1 MGTNILVY
9 PVILSKNGD
18 GYFVTVPDFT
28 INTEGKNIA
37 DAIAMARDA
46 IGLNVLQLEAN
57 NVTVPEPYSQYF
69 QVQDDDILTLVDIDI
84 TDYRNK
90 YENRTVK
97 KNCTIPYRL
106 NVDAE
111 KAGINFSQ
119 LLQEALKQKLY
130 GWLWAIEYDKEKTIK
145 MAVQKDGNEYNF
157 TKKDIINLENGLF
170 DIGDEGAKKNKC
182 CKIEKNMIYIKCFRS
197 VDLYSIIKKR

>member
-9 PVILSKNGD
+9 PVILSKDGD
-18 GYFVTVPDFT
+18 RYFVTVPDFT
-28 INTEGKNIA
+28 VNTEGKDIA

-46 IGLNVLQLEAN
+46 IGLNVLQLEDEGEA
-57 NVTVPEPYSQYF
+57 VPEPYSRSYQM
-69 QVQDDDILTLVDIDI
+69 QDDDILTLVDIDM

-106 NVDAE
+106 NADAE

-119 LLQEALKQKLY
+119 LLQEALKRKLY
-130 GWLWAIEYDKEKTIK
+130 G
-145 MAVQKDGNEYNF
+145 
-157 TKKDIINLENGLF
+157 
-170 DIGDEGAKKNKC
+170 
-182 CKIEKNMIYIKCFRS
+182 
-197 VDLYSIIKKR
+197 

>member
-1 MGTNILVY
+1 MGANILVY
-9 PVILSKNGD
+9 PVVLSKNDD

-28 INTEGKNIA
+28 VNTEGKDVA

-46 IGLNVLQLEAN
+46 IGINVLQLEDEGKAA
-57 NVTVPEPYSQYF
+57 PEPYSRSYQM
-69 QVQDDDILTLVDIDI
+69 QDDDILTLVDIDM
-84 TDYRNK
+84 TEYRNK

-106 NVDAE
+106 NADSE

-130 GWLWAIEYDKEKTIK
+130 G
-145 MAVQKDGNEYNF
+145 
-157 TKKDIINLENGLF
+157 
-170 DIGDEGAKKNKC
+170 
-182 CKIEKNMIYIKCFRS
+182 
-197 VDLYSIIKKR
+197 

>member
-1 MGTNILVY
+1 MGANILVY
-9 PVILSKNGD
+9 PVVLSKNDD

-28 INTEGKNIA
+28 VNTEGKDVA

-46 IGLNVLQLEAN
+46 IGINVLQLEDEGKAA
-57 NVTVPEPYSQYF
+57 PEQYSRSYQM
-69 QVQDDDILTLVDIDI
+69 QDDDILTLVDIDM
-84 TDYRNK
+84 TEYRNK

-106 NVDAE
+106 NADAE

-130 GWLWAIEYDKEKTIK
+130 G
-145 MAVQKDGNEYNF
+145 
-157 TKKDIINLENGLF
+157 
-170 DIGDEGAKKNKC
+170 
-182 CKIEKNMIYIKCFRS
+182 
-197 VDLYSIIKKR
+197 

>member
-46 IGLNVLQLEAN
+46 IRLNVLQLEAN

-69 QVQDDDILTLVDIDI
+69 QVPDAGVEVLTLDS
-84 TDYRNK
+84 R
-90 YENRTVK
+90 
-97 KNCTIPYRL
+97 
-106 NVDAE
+106 
-111 KAGINFSQ
+111 
-119 LLQEALKQKLY
+119 
-130 GWLWAIEYDKEKTIK
+130 
-145 MAVQKDGNEYNF
+145 
-157 TKKDIINLENGLF
+157 
-170 DIGDEGAKKNKC
+170 
-182 CKIEKNMIYIKCFRS
+182 
-197 VDLYSIIKKR
+197 

>member
-9 PVILSKNGD
+9 PVILSKDGD

-28 INTEGKNIA
+28 INTEGKDIA

-46 IGLNVLQLEAN
+46 IGLNILQLEAN

-97 KNCTIPYRL
+97 KNCTIPYRVNNPNL
-106 NVDAE
+106 QQ
-111 KAGINFSQ
+111 Q
-119 LLQEALKQKLY
+119 LLRSELVKAHVDQPKFFENYVVYVITPTNDTLVCSSVQAL
-130 GWLWAIEYDKEKTIK
+130 
-145 MAVQKDGNEYNF
+145 
-157 TKKDIINLENGLF
+157 
-170 DIGDEGAKKNKC
+170 
-182 CKIEKNMIYIKCFRS
+182 
-197 VDLYSIIKKR
+197 

>member
-9 PVILSKNGD
+9 PVILSKDGD

-28 INTEGKNIA
+28 INTEGKDIA

-46 IGLNVLQLEAN
+46 IGLNILQHEAN

-97 KNCTIPYRL
+97 KNCTIPYRV
-106 NVDAE
+106 N
-111 KAGINFSQ
+111 NP
-119 LLQEALKQKLY
+119 
-130 GWLWAIEYDKEKTIK
+130 
-145 MAVQKDGNEYNF
+145 
-157 TKKDIINLENGLF
+157 NL
-170 DIGDEGAKKNKC
+170 
-182 CKIEKNMIYIKCFRS
+182 
-197 VDLYSIIKKR
+197 

>member
-9 PVILSKNGD
+9 PVILSKDGD
-18 GYFVTVPDFT
+18 RYFVTVLDFT
-28 INTEGKNIA
+28 INTEGKDIA

-46 IGLNVLQLEAN
+46 IGLNVLQLEDEGEA
-57 NVTVPEPYSQYF
+57 VPEPYSRSYQM
-69 QVQDDDILTLVDIDI
+69 QDDDILTLVDIDM

-106 NVDAE
+106 NADAE

-119 LLQEALKQKLY
+119 LLQEALKRKLY
-130 GWLWAIEYDKEKTIK
+130 G
-145 MAVQKDGNEYNF
+145 
-157 TKKDIINLENGLF
+157 
-170 DIGDEGAKKNKC
+170 
-182 CKIEKNMIYIKCFRS
+182 
-197 VDLYSIIKKR
+197 

>member
-46 IGLNVLQLEAN
+46 IGLNVLQLEDDN
-57 NVTVPEPYSQYF
+57 KEVPELYSQHF
-69 QVQDDDILTLVDIDI
+69 QVQDDDILTLVDIDM

-97 KNCTIPYRL
+97 KNCTIPPC
-106 NVDAE
+106 
-111 KAGINFSQ
+111 Q
-119 LLQEALKQKLY
+119 
-130 GWLWAIEYDKEKTIK
+130 
-145 MAVQKDGNEYNF
+145 
-157 TKKDIINLENGLF
+157 
-170 DIGDEGAKKNKC
+170 
-182 CKIEKNMIYIKCFRS
+182 
-197 VDLYSIIKKR
+197 

>member
-28 INTEGKNIA
+28 INTEGKDIA

-46 IGLNVLQLEAN
+46 IGLNILQFEAN

-97 KNCTIPYRL
+97 KNCTIPYRVNNPNL
-106 NVDAE
+106 QQ
-111 KAGINFSQ
+111 Q
-119 LLQEALKQKLY
+119 LLRSELVKAHVDQPKFFENYVVYVITPTNDTLVCSSVQAL
-130 GWLWAIEYDKEKTIK
+130 
-145 MAVQKDGNEYNF
+145 
-157 TKKDIINLENGLF
+157 
-170 DIGDEGAKKNKC
+170 
-182 CKIEKNMIYIKCFRS
+182 
-197 VDLYSIIKKR
+197 

>member
-1 MGTNILVY
+1 MDCLILVARAQKKILIKEEKDIWRNIMGTNILVY

-18 GYFVTVPDFT
+18 GYFVTILDFT
-28 INTEGKNIA
+28 INTEGKDIA

-46 IGLNVLQLEAN
+46 IGLNILQLEAN

-97 KNCTIPYRL
+97 KNCTIPYRV
-106 NVDAE
+106 N
-111 KAGINFSQ
+111 NP
-119 LLQEALKQKLY
+119 
-130 GWLWAIEYDKEKTIK
+130 
-145 MAVQKDGNEYNF
+145 
-157 TKKDIINLENGLF
+157 NL
-170 DIGDEGAKKNKC
+170 
-182 CKIEKNMIYIKCFRS
+182 
-197 VDLYSIIKKR
+197 

>member
-18 GYFVTVPDFT
+18 GYFVTIPDFT
-28 INTEGKNIA
+28 VNTEGKDIA
-37 DAIAMARDA
+37 DTIAMARDA
-46 IGLNVLQLEAN
+46 IGLNVLQLEDEGEA
-57 NVTVPEPYSQYF
+57 VPEPYSRSYQM
-69 QVQDDDILTLVDIDI
+69 QDDDILTLIDIDM

-106 NVDAE
+106 NADAE

-119 LLQEALKQKLY
+119 LLQEALKRKLY
-130 GWLWAIEYDKEKTIK
+130 GWLRTGE
-145 MAVQKDGNEYNF
+145 
-157 TKKDIINLENGLF
+157 
-170 DIGDEGAKKNKC
+170 
-182 CKIEKNMIYIKCFRS
+182 
-197 VDLYSIIKKR
+197 

>member
-9 PVILSKNGD
+9 PVILSKDGD
-18 GYFVTVPDFT
+18 RYFATVPDFT
-28 INTEGKNIA
+28 VNTEGKDIA

-46 IGLNVLQLEAN
+46 IGLNVLQLEDEGEA
-57 NVTVPEPYSQYF
+57 VPEPYSRSYQM
-69 QVQDDDILTLVDIDI
+69 QDDDILTLVDIDM

-106 NVDAE
+106 NADAE

-119 LLQEALKQKLY
+119 LLQEALKRKLY
-130 GWLWAIEYDKEKTIK
+130 G
-145 MAVQKDGNEYNF
+145 
-157 TKKDIINLENGLF
+157 
-170 DIGDEGAKKNKC
+170 
-182 CKIEKNMIYIKCFRS
+182 
-197 VDLYSIIKKR
+197 

>member
-9 PVILSKNGD
+9 PVILSKDGD
-18 GYFVTVPDFT
+18 RYFVTVPDFT
-28 INTEGKNIA
+28 VNTEGKDIA
-37 DAIAMARDA
+37 DAIAMDRDA
-46 IGLNVLQLEAN
+46 IGLNVLQLEDEGEA
-57 NVTVPEPYSQYF
+57 VPEPYSRSYQM
-69 QVQDDDILTLVDIDI
+69 QDDDILTLVDIDM

-106 NVDAE
+106 NADAE

-130 GWLWAIEYDKEKTIK
+130 G
-145 MAVQKDGNEYNF
+145 
-157 TKKDIINLENGLF
+157 
-170 DIGDEGAKKNKC
+170 
-182 CKIEKNMIYIKCFRS
+182 
-197 VDLYSIIKKR
+197 

>member
-18 GYFVTVPDFT
+18 GYFVTIPDFT
-28 INTEGKNIA
+28 VNTEGKDIA
-37 DAIAMARDA
+37 DTIAMARDA
-46 IGLNVLQLEAN
+46 IGLNVLQLEDEGEA
-57 NVTVPEPYSQYF
+57 VPEPYSRSYQM
-69 QVQDDDILTLVDIDI
+69 QDDDILTLIDIDM

-106 NVDAE
+106 NADAE

-119 LLQEALKQKLY
+119 LLQEALKRKLY
-130 GWLWAIEYDKEKTIK
+130 G
-145 MAVQKDGNEYNF
+145 
-157 TKKDIINLENGLF
+157 
-170 DIGDEGAKKNKC
+170 
-182 CKIEKNMIYIKCFRS
+182 
-197 VDLYSIIKKR
+197 

>member
-28 INTEGKNIA
+28 INTEGKDIA

-69 QVQDDDILTLVDIDI
+69 QVQDDDILSSKDRNSRLLVSEMKVLIF
-84 TDYRNK
+84 T
-90 YENRTVK
+90 
-97 KNCTIPYRL
+97 TI
-106 NVDAE
+106 
-111 KAGINFSQ
+111 
-119 LLQEALKQKLY
+119 
-130 GWLWAIEYDKEKTIK
+130 
-145 MAVQKDGNEYNF
+145 
-157 TKKDIINLENGLF
+157 
-170 DIGDEGAKKNKC
+170 C
-182 CKIEKNMIYIKCFRS
+182 IY
-197 VDLYSIIKKR
+197 

>member
-18 GYFVTVPDFT
+18 GYFVTIPDFT
-28 INTEGKNIA
+28 VNTEGKDIA
-37 DAIAMARDA
+37 DTIAMTRDA
-46 IGLNVLQLEAN
+46 IGLNVLQLEDEGEA
-57 NVTVPEPYSQYF
+57 VPEPYSRSYQM
-69 QVQDDDILTLVDIDI
+69 QDDDILTLIDIDM

-106 NVDAE
+106 NADAE

-119 LLQEALKQKLY
+119 LLQEALKRKLY
-130 GWLWAIEYDKEKTIK
+130 G
-145 MAVQKDGNEYNF
+145 
-157 TKKDIINLENGLF
+157 
-170 DIGDEGAKKNKC
+170 
-182 CKIEKNMIYIKCFRS
+182 
-197 VDLYSIIKKR
+197 

>member
-46 IGLNVLQLEAN
+46 IGINVLQLQDEEK
-57 NVTVPEPYSQYF
+57 VVPEPYSRYF
-69 QVQDDDILTLVDIDI
+69 QMSTDVDKCRNDDILTLVDVDI
-84 TDYRNK
+84 SNYRK
-90 YENRTVK
+90 RHDNRTVK

-106 NVDAE
+106 NADAE

-130 GWLWAIEYDKEKTIK
+130 G
-145 MAVQKDGNEYNF
+145 
-157 TKKDIINLENGLF
+157 
-170 DIGDEGAKKNKC
+170 
-182 CKIEKNMIYIKCFRS
+182 
-197 VDLYSIIKKR
+197 

>member
-37 DAIAMARDA
+37 DAIAMDRDA

-97 KNCTIPYRL
+97 KNCTIPYRVNNPNL
-106 NVDAE
+106 QQ
-111 KAGINFSQ
+111 Q
-119 LLQEALKQKLY
+119 LLRSELVKAHVDQPKFFENYVVYVITPTNDTLVCSSVQAL
-130 GWLWAIEYDKEKTIK
+130 
-145 MAVQKDGNEYNF
+145 
-157 TKKDIINLENGLF
+157 
-170 DIGDEGAKKNKC
+170 
-182 CKIEKNMIYIKCFRS
+182 
-197 VDLYSIIKKR
+197 

>member
-97 KNCTIPYRL
+97 KNCTIPYRVNNPNL
-106 NVDAE
+106 QQ
-111 KAGINFSQ
+111 Q
-119 LLQEALKQKLY
+119 LLRSELVKAHVDQPKFFENYVVYVITPTNDTLVCSSVQAL
-130 GWLWAIEYDKEKTIK
+130 
-145 MAVQKDGNEYNF
+145 
-157 TKKDIINLENGLF
+157 
-170 DIGDEGAKKNKC
+170 
-182 CKIEKNMIYIKCFRS
+182 
-197 VDLYSIIKKR
+197 